1 MSGEGKSLEIESDPL
16 AEVVEAL
23 RRTRPFT
30 ETTSSTPL
38 GALGGVVGVQR
49 VTARAGAVLMEPG
62 KPWHYYWL
70 VLDGETRAERPEQ
83 DGSLTLAG
91 IARAGEGFGEAPML
105 TGKGYSPFLITA
117 TRDSLLLRFTE
128 EDFWKL
134 LASVSDA
141 RKVVLADMAVRLQ
154 AYQVEALHREKLVSL
169 GT

>member
-1 MSGEGKSLEIESDPL
+1 MSEGGQMLEIESIPL

-23 RRTRPFT
+23 RRTRHFA
-30 ETTSSTPL
+30 ETSAETLL
-38 GALGGVVGVQR
+38 GTLGGVASVDR
-49 VTARAGAVLMEPG
+49 ITARAGTVLIEPV
-62 KPWHYYWL
+62 KPWHFYWL

-117 TRDSLLLRFTE
+117 TQDSLLLRFTE

-134 LASVSDA
+134 LACCASA

-154 AYQVEALHREKLVSL
+154 AYQVEALHREKL
-169 GT
+169 